1 MNFNSDFKYDLQLGQ
16 LGEKYLND
24 ILANK
29 KIEVKTDLQFK
40 DTGNIYIEYESRNK
54 PSGIATTQ
62 SDWYAF
68 VLSKEKIILVTTD
81 KLKDICRKYIGTKF
95 DKRGGDN
102 NTSKGICIPIKEI
115 L

>member
-68 VLSKEKIILVTTD
+68 VLSKEKIILIETH

-102 NTSKGICIPIKEI
+102 NTSKGICVPIKEI

>member
-16 LGEKYLND
+16 LGEKYLNH
-24 ILANK
+24 ILAYK

-54 PSGIATTQ
+54 PSGIASTQ
-62 SDWYAF
+62 SDWYAI
-68 VLSKEKIILVTTD
+68 VLSKEKIILITTD
-81 KLKDICRKYIGTKF
+81 KLKDLCRKYIGTEY
-95 DKRGGDN
+95 DKRGGDK